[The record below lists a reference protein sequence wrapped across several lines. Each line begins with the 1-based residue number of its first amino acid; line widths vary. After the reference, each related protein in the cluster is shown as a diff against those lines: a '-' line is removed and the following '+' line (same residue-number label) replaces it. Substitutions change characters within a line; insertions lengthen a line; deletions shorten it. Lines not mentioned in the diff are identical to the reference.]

1 MDAALQ
7 VADDVSETWV
17 ARFVAACHHA
27 VAARG
32 RFVVALSGGGTPLP
46 GYRRLGDR
54 LDLPW
59 ERLWVTW
66 GDERDVPLGHPERN
80 ERAAREAWL
89 DRVPIP
95 AEQVLGWPRRD
106 APETAAADHAA
117 RLQAAFGDPLDLDLA
132 LLGLGADAHTA
143 SLFPGT
149 GAVHAAGT
157 TTVVRPSAAGPARLS
172 LTAAALSQAREA
184 WVIVTG
190 ADKRPALQRT
200 LAAGLLGSTVPDADL
215 DALPLLAVRP
225 RERLWVL
232 ADRASAKGAE
242 DSANGA
248 SGAAPDAAEA
258 T

>member
-1 MDAALQ
+1 MEAALQ
-7 VADDVSETWV
+7 VADDVTEAWV

-46 GYRRLGDR
+46 GYRRLGER

-66 GDERDVPLGHPERN
+66 GDERDVPLDHPDRN

-95 AEQVLGWPRRD
+95 TEQVLGWPRRD
-106 APETAAADHAA
+106 APETAATDHAA
-117 RLQAAFGDPLDLDLA
+117 RLREAFGDPLDLDLA

-149 GAVHAAGT
+149 GTVHAAGI
-157 TTVVRPSAAGPARLS
+157 TTVVRPSVDGPARLS

-190 ADKRPALQRT
+190 AGKRPALQRT
-200 LAAGLLGSTVPDADL
+200 LAAGLLGRAIPDADL
-215 DALPLLAVRP
+215 DDLPLLAVRP

-232 ADRASAKGAE
+232 ADRASAEGAE
-242 DSANGA
+242 A
-248 SGAAPDAAEA
+248 AAEGTEDPA
-258 T
+258 

>member
-1 MDAALQ
+1 MEAELQ
-7 VADDVSETWV
+7 VADDVTEAWV

-32 RFVVALSGGGTPLP
+32 RFVVALAGGRTPLP
-46 GYRRLGDR
+46 GYRRLGER

-66 GDERDVPLGHPERN
+66 GDERDVPLDHPDRN

-95 AEQVLGWPRRD
+95 AQQVLGWPRRD
-106 APETAAADHAA
+106 APEAAAAEQAA
-117 RLQAAFGDPLDLDLA
+117 RLREALGDPLDLDLA

-149 GAVHAAGT
+149 GAARATGV
-157 TTVVRPSAAGPARLS
+157 TTVVRPAAAGPARLS
-172 LTAAALSQAREA
+172 LTAPALSRAREA
-184 WVIVTG
+184 WVLVAG
-190 ADKRPALQRT
+190 ADKRPALRRT
-200 LAAGLLGSTVPDADL
+200 LAAGLLGPTAADADP

-225 RERLWVL
+225 RERLWL
-232 ADRASAKGAE
+232 IADRA
-242 DSANGA
+242 
-248 SGAAPDAAEA
+248 AAPDAGGVGGAPG
-258 T
+258 